1 VSTLAALRAD
11 SYAPRAL
18 VPICAVLL
26 RELRASLLNRYVQ
39 VFSLLALGGG
49 IAAVMLS
56 EEDGAA
62 AFFLLQ
68 IALYFV
74 SLFALLAGVSSARA
88 ESEEWPILFAQPAPR
103 SASIVGKFLALAAI
117 FSGGLALLFAP
128 ACFTPESFAT
138 LAQLYGQTLGLATVF
153 GSIGLCAG
161 FLAGDRVQGL
171 IAGISAWLFLL
182 FGVDLAMLLA
192 AQWPLLQAAPD
203 VWVAFLMLNP
213 LDAFRI
219 QALFALEQI
228 PAEAANKT
236 PLAGWWLTH
245 TGLWLAML
253 CAAWI
258 AGLLL
263 LTSRRLSRM
272 EFCLVS

>member
-1 VSTLAALRAD
+1 MSTSVARFANAGVPH
-11 SYAPRAL
+11 AF
-18 VPICAVLL
+18 VPIRAVLL

-39 VFSLLALGGG
+39 VFSVLALTGG

-56 EEDGAA
+56 EGEGVA

-88 ESEEWPILFAQPAPR
+88 DSEEWPILFAQPAPR
-103 SASIVGKFLALAAI
+103 SASIIGKFLALAAI
-117 FSGGLALLFAP
+117 FAGALALLFAP
-128 ACFTPESFAT
+128 AAFTMESFAT
-138 LAQLYGQTLGLATVF
+138 LAELYGQTLSLATVV

-171 IAGISAWLFLL
+171 IVGVSAWLFLL
-182 FGVDLAMLLA
+182 FGLDLALLLA
-192 AQWPLLQAAPD
+192 AQWPPLQAAPD
-203 VWVAFLMLNP
+203 LWVALLMLNP

-219 QALFALEQI
+219 QALFALQQI
-228 PAEAANKT
+228 PPEAANKT
-236 PLAGWWLTH
+236 PLAHWWLAH
-245 TGLWLAML
+245 TGGWLAMI
-253 CAAWI
+253 CATWI

-263 LTSRRLSRM
+263 LTSRRLGRM
-272 EFCLVS
+272 EF

>member
-1 VSTLAALRAD
+1 MSALAALRAD
-11 SYAPRAL
+11 SYAPSAL
-18 VPICAVLL
+18 VPIRAVLL
-26 RELRASLLNRYVQ
+26 RELRAALLNRYVQ

-56 EEDGAA
+56 EGEGAA

-103 SASIVGKFLALAAI
+103 SAAIVGKFLALTAI
-117 FSGGLALLFAP
+117 FSGALALLFAP

-138 LAQLYGQTLGLATVF
+138 LAQLFGQTLGLATVF

-161 FLAGDRVQGL
+161 FLAGDRVPGL
-171 IAGISAWLFLL
+171 IAGVSAWLWLL
-182 FGVDLAMLLA
+182 FGLDLAMLLA
-192 AQWPLLQAAPD
+192 AQWPPFQAAPD
-203 VWVAFLMLNP
+203 GWVALLMLNP

-219 QALFALEQI
+219 HALFALEQI
-228 PAEAANKT
+228 PPEAANKT
-236 PLAGWWLTH
+236 PLAHWWLTH

-258 AGLLL
+258 GGLLL
-263 LTSRRLSRM
+263 LTSRRLGRM
-272 EFCLVS
+272 EF